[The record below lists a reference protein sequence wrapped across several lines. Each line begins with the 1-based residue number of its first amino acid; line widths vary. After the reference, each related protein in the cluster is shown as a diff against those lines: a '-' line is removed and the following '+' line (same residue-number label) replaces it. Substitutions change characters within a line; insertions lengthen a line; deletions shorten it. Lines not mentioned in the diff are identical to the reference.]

1 MLNTV
6 ETIIL
11 ILLTVAL
18 VIAGP
23 LMIAE
28 GVVSIASKAASEA
41 WSDWASFVDWLY
53 DSIDSVIFGKKEGHG

>member
-6 ETIIL
+6 ETIVL

-28 GVVSIASKAASEA
+28 GIVNITSEVVSRA
-41 WSDWASFVDWLY
+41 WNNWTSFVDWLY
-53 DSIDSVIFGKKEGHG
+53 DSIDSVIFGKKGGPD